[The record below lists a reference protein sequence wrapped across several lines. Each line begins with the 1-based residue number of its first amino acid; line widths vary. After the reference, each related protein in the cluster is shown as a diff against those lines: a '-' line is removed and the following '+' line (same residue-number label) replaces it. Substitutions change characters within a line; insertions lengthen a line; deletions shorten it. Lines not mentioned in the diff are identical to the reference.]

1 MRKVLR
7 NCQII
12 DGIVKD
18 IMTNAYIIVENEKII
33 DMGTGEPSINDRD
46 EVVDCEG
53 GYVLPGLIDAHV
65 HLVWDG
71 SEDPQN
77 VIQHLDQEMISLHAY
92 SHAQETLQLGITTVR
107 DVASPRRS
115 VLNLR
120 NAINDKVLVGPT
132 ILSSGPAICMTGGH
146 VHYLGR
152 EADGPDEI
160 RKAVREVM
168 KSGAD
173 LVKLMATGGIYT
185 LGEEPGSVQLSI
197 DELQAA
203 VEEAHKKNKKVAA
216 HAEGL
221 QGILN
226 CLEVGVDTIEHGIYA
241 NEEALQKMVEKG
253 TYLVPTMIVMKRLA
267 VDDRIPEWALEKAR
281 QVVGPHQQMLENA
294 IRLGVKIAT
303 GTDCGSPATPPA
315 YYFDELLI
323 MEGAGMSAIDVIH
336 ASTRVAAECLGLT
349 DRGVL
354 AVGNKADLLI
364 VENNP
369 LTNLKILKEDKKV
382 MKNGEFVGSAKLQVN
397 KEIIKS

>member
-1 MRKVLR
+1 MRKVLI
-7 NCQII
+7 NCQLI
-12 DGIVKD
+12 DGVIKD
-18 IMTNAYIIVENEKII
+18 VMNNAYIIVEAENIVDI
-33 DMGTGEPSINDRD
+33 GVGEPKLLEGDQIL
-46 EVVDCEG
+46 DCKG

-71 SEDPQN
+71 SEDPQS
-77 VIQHLDQEMISLHAY
+77 VIKHLDQETIVLRAYRHAK
-92 SHAQETLQLGITTVR
+92 ETLELGVTTVR
-107 DVASPRRS
+107 DVASPQQS
-115 VLNLR
+115 VLKLR

-132 ILSSGPAICMTGGH
+132 IISSGPAVCMTGGH

-152 EADGPDEI
+152 EADGPDEV

-185 LGEEPGSVQLSI
+185 VGEEPGSVQLTV
-197 DELQAA
+197 EEMRTA

-241 NEEALQKMVEKG
+241 NEEALQKMKEQG
-253 TYLVPTMIVMKRLA
+253 TYLVPTMVVMKRLA
-267 VDDRIPEWALEKAR
+267 VDERIPEWALEKAKH
-281 QVVGPHQQMLENA
+281 VVEPHQEMLENA
-294 IRLGVKIAT
+294 IRIGVKIAT
-303 GTDCGSPATPPA
+303 GTDCGSPVTPPSF
-315 YYFDELLI
+315 YFDELLI
-323 MEGAGMSAIDVIH
+323 MEDAGMPAIDVIH

-354 AVGNKADLLI
+354 AVGNKADLLV
-364 VENNP
+364 VESNP
-369 LTNLKILKEDKKV
+369 LADLRVLKAEKKV
-382 MKNGEFVGSAKLQVN
+382 MKNGEFIGSVNLRTN
-397 KEIIKS
+397 KEVINS